1 VEQSNPDLPQ
11 VARLINGAGAAL
23 ERQGRLQQREGAR
36 LVSLPLRRLSQG
48 CCRVVTLR
56 FLAYQRRVR
65 GRVRN
70 RHQDRASFARE
81 EEWSSAS
88 PTSGS
93 RVSDPTSIGAAILRH
108 AESRPDSSAVVA
120 TGFEPVSYRDLQ
132 GYLARA
138 AARLRESGLD
148 RRARVAVALP
158 SGPDA
163 ALAIVATACAAVAIP
178 IDTQLTAPEI
188 DERLEMLRPRAVI
201 VPGEG
206 SSTTREVAVDR
217 GLPII
222 AANRERTGKLGLNL
236 SGSPLGPGAA
246 AEEPDAAS
254 IAFILQTSGTTA
266 RPKLIPFTHGN
277 MLAAAARV
285 QSWFDLT
292 PADRCLSVSPI
303 CYSHGLKVTVFAP
316 LISGGSAAFP
326 RSPSSLDVDE
336 WLGALKPTWYSAGP
350 TLHRF
355 MLDKTKPLSDA
366 RSVHSL
372 RFVVSGGAPL
382 TREVRE
388 GLSVTLGVPVLE
400 HYGSSEAAQ
409 ISANLPPPGPFKP
422 GTCGIPAR
430 GAVKIVAE
438 SGREVSPGEHGEILL
453 GGPTVT
459 SGYLDAP
466 ELNATSFMDGWFR
479 TGDIGS
485 LDADGFLTIHGRK
498 TEMINR
504 GGEKISPAE
513 VDDALQRHP
522 AVAEAAAFAAPH
534 PRLGEDVAAAVV
546 LREGATVTPLELREF
561 LLPSLAQFK
570 IPRRIVFV
578 DRLPKGA
585 TGKVQRQRLVE
596 GFK

>member
-1 VEQSNPDLPQ
+1 
-11 VARLINGAGAAL
+11 
-23 ERQGRLQQREGAR
+23 
-36 LVSLPLRRLSQG
+36 
-48 CCRVVTLR
+48 
-56 FLAYQRRVR
+56 
-65 GRVRN
+65 
-70 RHQDRASFARE
+70 
-81 EEWSSAS
+81 
-88 PTSGS
+88 
-93 RVSDPTSIGAAILRH
+93 VSDPASIGAAILRH

-120 TGFEPVSYRDLQ
+120 TGFDPLSYRDLE
-132 GYLARA
+132 GYLARV

-148 RRARVAVALP
+148 HSVRVAVALP

-188 DERLEMLRPRAVI
+188 DERLAMLRPRAVI
-201 VPGEG
+201 VPGDG
-206 SSTTREVAVDR
+206 PSATRDVAMDR
-217 GLPII
+217 GLPTI

-236 SGSPLGPGAA
+236 SGSPVGPAA
-246 AEEPDAAS
+246 AAVEPDAAS

-285 QSWFDLT
+285 QSWFDLAA
-292 PADRCLSVSPI
+292 ADRCLSVSPI

-316 LISGGSAAFP
+316 LISGGSVAFP

-355 MLDKTKPLSDA
+355 MLDKTKPLSDV
-366 RSVHSL
+366 RSIHSL

-430 GAVKIVAE
+430 GAVKILAE
-438 SGREVSPGEHGEILL
+438 SGREVSTGEHGEILL

-466 ELNATSFMDGWFR
+466 ELNATSFADGWFR

-534 PRLGEDVAAAVV
+534 PRLGEDVVAAVV
-546 LREGATVTPLELREF
+546 LREGAKVTPLELREF